1 MTLATSARKTSRR
14 SLLLMASALNITTF
28 LRMSVQAGV
37 SGRPPNASSND
48 SNIRRSVVLT
58 KNMPQAK
65 LATIAAFP
73 RQYFLESMA
82 IRRDNSILVGVMNHQ
97 ELWYI
102 PPRSANEPVDPQLIH
117 HFAQPTMGIV
127 EVETDIFYICT
138 SNLYTSHES
147 YLQRLDM
154 RDWVPGKSVS
164 PEVVLEFPKSA
175 RGLNGVCQI
184 AANVILVAD
193 CFASLI
199 WRVDLAPDG
208 DKATARVW
216 LKHDS
221 MDYDHHDPTYQPGVN
236 GLGYAKAN
244 HLYYTSTNKELFMR
258 VRIDPNTHDPASEPE
273 FVAGGMM
280 GDDFCIDDNAGVA
293 YVATHRQNTID
304 RVALEPSEN
313 SNVRHSVAGD
323 PFTEQLI
330 GPTNGRWGRGP
341 GDYGRVAYFLTDG
354 GTKSPPPDGI
364 VRPASVLRV
373 ELQESAH

>member
-1 MTLATSARKTSRR
+1 MTLATSTWKTSRR

-28 LRMSVQAGV
+28 LRMPAQAGV

-48 SNIRRSVVLT
+48 SNIMRNVMLT
-58 KNMPQAK
+58 KNIPQAK

-82 IRRDNSILVGVMNHQ
+82 IRRDNSVLVGVMNHQ

-102 PPRSANEPVDPQLIH
+102 PPRSPNVPVDPQLIH
-117 HFAQPTMGIV
+117 NFAQPTMGIV

-154 RDWVPGKSVS
+154 RDWVPGKSVK

-184 AANVILVAD
+184 SPNIILVAD

-199 WRVDLAPDG
+199 WRVDLAG
-208 DKATARVW
+208 EKTTARVW

-236 GLGYAKAN
+236 GLGYAAKAN
-244 HLYYTSTNKELFMR
+244 QLYYTSTNKELFMR
-258 VRIDPNTHDPASEPE
+258 VRVDPNTHDPAGEPE

-280 GDDFCIDDNAGVA
+280 GDDFCIDEDAGVA

-313 SNVRHSVAGD
+313 NDVRHSVAGA

-373 ELQESAH
+373 EL